1 VVWSVRSHESTRPP
15 GETETIETIGACLD
29 RTINFMASAE
39 GITVA
44 EQEIVR
50 PAVQQAIEDYQHK
63 KRKKKDGA

>member
-1 VVWSVRSHESTRPP
+1 
-15 GETETIETIGACLD
+15 
-29 RTINFMASAE
+29 MASAE

>member
-1 VVWSVRSHESTRPP
+1 
-15 GETETIETIGACLD
+15 
-29 RTINFMASAE
+29 MASAE

-50 PAVQQAIEDYQHK
+50 PAVQQAIEIEDYQHK